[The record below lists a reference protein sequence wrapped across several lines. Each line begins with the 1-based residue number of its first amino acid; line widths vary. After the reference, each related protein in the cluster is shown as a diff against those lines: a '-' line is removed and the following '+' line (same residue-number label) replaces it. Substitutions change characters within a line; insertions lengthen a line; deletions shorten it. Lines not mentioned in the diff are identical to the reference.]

1 MPALFCPDGNHD
13 PNRFPSLENHHHLIG
28 FGVLEVRI
36 DKVITPSVRRIQNG
50 RTPLLATV
58 PDPVLKLLGDI
69 AQAVA
74 SNPFALSI
82 GIKEADHSLWLLK
95 RLNQPVQKN
104 PIKTTVAKFDA
115 IVMVFSEGVHRLFPR
130 WLDTRNLS
138 R

>member
-1 MPALFCPDGNHD
+1 MVRLA
-13 PNRFPSLENHHHLIG
+13 SSYLIG

-74 SNPFALSI
+74 SNPLTLPI
-82 GIKEADHSLWLLK
+82 GIEEADHSLGLLK
-95 RLNQPVQKN
+95 RLNQSVQKN
-104 PIKTTVAKFDA
+104 PIKTTVAKINA
-115 IVMVFSEGVHRLFPR
+115 ILVVLLLCGETPGTYRGECLCDIEHRQV
-130 WLDTRNLS
+130 
-138 R
+138 